1 MWKYEKKLQFPVDIR
16 RPNARTA
23 RLIVSLM
30 GGPDGE
36 LGASQRYLN
45 QRYAMP
51 YADVMATLSDIG
63 TEEMNHQEI
72 LSAIIRQ
79 LTEGLS
85 PEQIE
90 KQGFAPFYVEH
101 TGGIY
106 PTDANGVPY
115 TVATFQ
121 SKGDP
126 ITDLHEDLAAEQKA
140 RSTYENV
147 LRLMDDPDVIAPLR
161 FLREREI
168 VHYQRF
174 GESLNKVLDHLNSK
188 NYYAF
193 NPAFDTPK
201 K

>member
-1 MWKYEKKLQFPVDIR
+1 M
-16 RPNARTA
+16 
-23 RLIVSLM
+23 S
-30 GGPDGE
+30 
-36 LGASQRYLN
+36 GAN
-45 QRYAMP
+45 E
-51 YADVMATLSDIG
+51 MA
-63 TEEMNHQEI
+63 HQEV
-72 LSAIIRQ
+72 LSAILRQ
-79 LTEGLS
+79 LTDGLS
-85 PEQIE
+85 AKELE
-90 KQGFAPFYVEH
+90 AQGYAPFYVEH

-140 RSTYENV
+140 RTTYENV

-193 NPAFDTPK
+193 NPAFDK
-201 K
+201 R

>member
-1 MWKYEKKLQFPVDIR
+1 
-16 RPNARTA
+16 
-23 RLIVSLM
+23 
-30 GGPDGE
+30 
-36 LGASQRYLN
+36 
-45 QRYAMP
+45 
-51 YADVMATLSDIG
+51 MA
-63 TEEMNHQEI
+63 HQEV

-79 LTEGLS
+79 LTDGLS
-85 PEQIE
+85 AEE
-90 KQGFAPFYVEH
+90 LEAGGFAPHYVEH

-115 TVATFQ
+115 TVLTFQ

-140 RSTYENV
+140 RTTYENV
-147 LRLMDDPDVIAPLR
+147 LRLMDDPAVIAPLR

-193 NPAFDTPK
+193 NPAFDRRNPHK
-201 K
+201 S

>member
-1 MWKYEKKLQFPVDIR
+1 
-16 RPNARTA
+16 
-23 RLIVSLM
+23 
-30 GGPDGE
+30 
-36 LGASQRYLN
+36 
-45 QRYAMP
+45 
-51 YADVMATLSDIG
+51 MA
-63 TEEMNHQEI
+63 HQEV

-79 LTEGLS
+79 LTDGLT
-85 PEQIE
+85 PKEIE
-90 KQGFAPFYVEH
+90 KSDFAPFYLEH

-106 PTDANGVPY
+106 PTDSNGVPY

-140 RSTYENV
+140 RTAYENV
-147 LRLMDDPDVIAPLR
+147 LRLVTDPDVIKPLE
-161 FLREREI
+161 FLRQREI

-174 GESLNKVLDHLNSK
+174 GESLGKVLDHLNSK

-193 NPAFDTPK
+193 NPAFDPK

>member
-1 MWKYEKKLQFPVDIR
+1 MWKYEKKLQCPVDIK
-16 RPNARTA
+16 RPDPKTA
-23 RLIVSLM
+23 RMILTLM

-51 YADVMATLSDIG
+51 YAEVMATLTDIG
-63 TEEMNHQEI
+63 TEEMAHQEV
-72 LSAIIRQ
+72 LSAVIRQ
-79 LTEGLS
+79 LTDGLTAT
-85 PEQIE
+85 QIE
-90 KQGFAPFYVEH
+90 KSDFYPFYLEH

-106 PTDANGVPY
+106 PTDTNGVPY

-140 RSTYENV
+140 RTAYENV
-147 LRLMDDPDVIAPLR
+147 LRLVTDPDVIKPLE
-161 FLREREI
+161 FLRQREI

-193 NPAFDTPK
+193 NPAFDPK